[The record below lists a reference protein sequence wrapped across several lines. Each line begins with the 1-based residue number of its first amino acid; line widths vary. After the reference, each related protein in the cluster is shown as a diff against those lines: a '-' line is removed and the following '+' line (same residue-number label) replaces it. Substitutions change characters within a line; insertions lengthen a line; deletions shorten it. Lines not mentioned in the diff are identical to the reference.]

1 MHVLALDVD
10 AYLPTA
16 AQAIP
21 LGPAAPTMGTPFDFV
36 TPTPIG
42 SRIADSETETIKKWL
57 LAHPRF
63 QLHFTLTG
71 SSWLHLR

>member
-1 MHVLALDVD
+1 MLMHVLALDVD

-16 AQAIP
+16 AQAIS

-42 SRIADSETETIKKWL
+42 SRIADSETETIKK
-57 LAHPRF
+57 
-63 QLHFTLTG
+63 
-71 SSWLHLR
+71 